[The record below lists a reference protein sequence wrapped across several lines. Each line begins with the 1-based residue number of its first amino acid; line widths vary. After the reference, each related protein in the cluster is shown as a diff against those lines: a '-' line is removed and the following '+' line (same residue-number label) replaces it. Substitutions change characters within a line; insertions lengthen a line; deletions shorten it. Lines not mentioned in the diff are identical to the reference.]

1 MNRFIPIIHGII
13 AVLQT
18 NKMKITFRDLRKKLS
33 DLAKNVSKVSKIHW
47 TDSQKIAREGGWKH
61 MYVVQIQLS
70 HEILLKIHDKMS
82 PK

>member
-1 MNRFIPIIHGII
+1 MSRFIPSIHGII

-18 NKMKITFRDLRKKLS
+18 NKMLLTFRELRKKLS
-33 DLAKNVSKVSKIHW
+33 DMAKNVPKVPKIRW
-47 TDSQKIAREGGWKH
+47 TDSQKIAREGDRKH

-70 HEILLKIHDKMS
+70 HEMLRKVHDKMS